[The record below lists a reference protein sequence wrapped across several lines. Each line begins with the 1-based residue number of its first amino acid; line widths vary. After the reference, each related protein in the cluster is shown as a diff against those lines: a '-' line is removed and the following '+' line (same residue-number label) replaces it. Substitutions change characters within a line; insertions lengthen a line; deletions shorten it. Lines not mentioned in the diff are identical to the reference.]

1 MIRAF
6 ADTSFLLPAI
16 LLEPERRKQAAEF
29 RAQNHGLQYVTSD
42 GVLSEMLS
50 RVSRLGSRPRR
61 ETAEAVRSIR
71 APGSPFSVVSTSD
84 GLFERGLALY
94 EARLDQR
101 YSHVDCVSMAI
112 MDELGI
118 KHVLTFDRDFH
129 SEGRYVVLL
138 QRN

>member
-6 ADTSFLLPAI
+6 ADASFLLPAI
-16 LLEPERRKQAAEF
+16 LLEPGRRKLAAEF
-29 RAQNHGLQYVTSD
+29 RAQNPGTQYVTSD
-42 GVLSEMLS
+42 GILSEMLA

-61 ETAEAVRSIR
+61 ETAETVRSIR
-71 APGSPFSVVSTSD
+71 APDSPFLVVTTSD
-84 GLFERGLALY
+84 ELFDRGLALY

-129 SEGRYVVLL
+129 GEGRYIVLP
-138 QRN
+138 QRS